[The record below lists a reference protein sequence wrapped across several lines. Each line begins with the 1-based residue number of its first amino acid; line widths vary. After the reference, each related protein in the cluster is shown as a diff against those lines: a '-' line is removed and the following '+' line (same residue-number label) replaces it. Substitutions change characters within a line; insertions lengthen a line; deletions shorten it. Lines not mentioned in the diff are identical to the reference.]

1 MSSVA
6 KLTIIALIRVALL
19 ALVVGG
25 LSAWFFNLAVG
36 LLLGGMLV
44 FACFAYYAWKL
55 GQLSN
60 WLADPQAA
68 TLPDASGLWGD
79 VLGDLYRVIRTQ
91 RIEQAAT
98 DDRLARFEE
107 AAAAL
112 PDGAVMLDKQFNIVW
127 CNPSAEKHWSISR
140 ERDRWQAITNLI
152 RYPEFVEHLNA
163 RQFGVPLLLRIAPAK
178 SALADLLQPELI
190 LSVQLVRFG
199 AEQIL
204 LVSTDVSVRER
215 LETMRRDFVANVSHE
230 LRTPLTVLAG
240 FAETAASIGA
250 SNPAVLQ
257 KALGHMQ
264 TQASRMQS
272 LVEDL
277 LTLSRLEDSRNLLA
291 AAPVNVPELI
301 SRIVADARAL
311 SSGAHNI
318 TTQIG
323 DFWVIGNRDELNSAF
338 SNLVFNAVRYTPPQG
353 TIEVVWAMV
362 DGKPMFAV
370 KDNGEGIA
378 AEHIPR
384 LTERFYRVDNGRSR
398 ASGGTGLGLAI
409 VKHVLLR
416 HGANLDIASSQQ
428 VDRHGST
435 FAASFP
441 AARACEAN
449 ARPVAVA
456 A

>member
-1 MSSVA
+1 MSNVT
-6 KLTIIALIRVALL
+6 KLTIVAVVRVAAI
-19 ALVVGG
+19 ALVVG
-25 LSAWFFNLAVG
+25 AVVTW
-36 LLLGGMLV
+36 LLGATAGLV
-44 FACFAYYAWKL
+44 AGGAIVFLCFALYARKL
-55 GQLSN
+55 AQLSQ

-68 TLPDASGLWGD
+68 TLPNAGGLWGE
-79 VLGDLYRVIRTQ
+79 VLGDIYRVIRAQ

-98 DDRLARFEE
+98 NDRLVRFEE
-107 AAAAL
+107 AASAL
-112 PDGAVMLDKQFNIVW
+112 PDGAVMLDKQHNIVW
-127 CNPSAEKHWSISR
+127 CNPSAEKHWSISL

-152 RYPEFVEHLNA
+152 RYPEFVEHLNV
-163 RQFGVPLLLRIAPAK
+163 RQFGVPFLLRVAPAK
-178 SALADLLQPELI
+178 GAIGDLFQPELI
-190 LSVQLVRFG
+190 LSLQLVRFG
-199 AEQIL
+199 EEQIL
-204 LVSTDVSVRER
+204 LVSADVSARER

-250 SNPAVLQ
+250 SNPPVLQ

-264 TQASRMQS
+264 TQTARMQS

-277 LTLSRLEDSRNLLA
+277 LTLSRLEDSRNLLT
-291 AAPVNVPELI
+291 AAPVNVPELLG
-301 SRIVADARAL
+301 RIVADARAL
-311 SSGAHNI
+311 SGGAHNI

-323 DFWVIGNRDELNSAF
+323 EYWVMGNRDELTSAF

-353 TIEVVWAMV
+353 IIEVAWAMV
-362 DGKPMFAV
+362 DGKPMLAV

-409 VKHVLLR
+409 VKHVLMR
-416 HGANLDIASSQQ
+416 HGATLDIVSSQHA
-428 VDRHGST
+428 DRHGST
-435 FAASFP
+435 FAVSFP

-449 ARPVAVA
+449 SRPKAVA